1 MAQAAILRTML
12 KKKATQTRVKLGATV
27 RRLRQERNWSQERLA
42 ELAGLHPNYVGGIER
57 GERNVAIDNIEKL
70 SKAFGLS
77 VKDLFE

>member
-1 MAQAAILRTML
+1 ML